1 MTFSLKHQICL
12 ITFLSMYLMSM
23 TPCFGQQSSQFATFQ
38 EDLASQ
44 NWDLVVNGIFLTK
57 TVSFTASQFE
67 FLNAEASLI
76 EVPLLFKV
84 KISEKLSLLSG
95 AKIDFYKVQQ
105 RLSSDVGVSI
115 STGLQYDINKNA
127 FINAGFNYQI
137 NNTGYGYNYNYGN
150 NSSFILKSGL
160 KF

>member
-1 MTFSLKHQICL
+1 M
-12 ITFLSMYLMSM
+12 
-23 TPCFGQQSSQFATFQ
+23 
-38 EDLASQ
+38 
-44 NWDLVVNGIFLTK
+44 
-57 TVSFTASQFE
+57 
-67 FLNAEASLI
+67 
-76 EVPLLFKV
+76 

-115 STGLQYDINKNA
+115 STGLQYDINKDA

>member
-1 MTFSLKHQICL
+1 
-12 ITFLSMYLMSM
+12 MST
-23 TPCFGQQSSQFATFQ
+23 TPCFGQQSLQFATFQ

-44 NWDLVVNGIFLTK
+44 NWDLAVNGIFLTK

>member
-1 MTFSLKHQICL
+1 MTSSVKHLICL
-12 ITFLSMYLMSM
+12 IAFFSVYLIS
-23 TPCFGQQSSQFATFQ
+23 TSQCYGQQSSQFATFQ

-44 NWDLVVNGIFLTK
+44 NWDLAVNGIFLTK
-57 TVSFTASQFE
+57 NISFTARQFE

-84 KISEKLSLLSG
+84 KITEKLSLLSG
-95 AKIDFYKVQQ
+95 AKIDFHKVKQ

-127 FINAGFNYQI
+127 FINAGFNFQI
-137 NNTGYGYNYNYGN
+137 NYTGYGYNYNYGN
-150 NSSFILKSGL
+150 NSSLNLKSGI